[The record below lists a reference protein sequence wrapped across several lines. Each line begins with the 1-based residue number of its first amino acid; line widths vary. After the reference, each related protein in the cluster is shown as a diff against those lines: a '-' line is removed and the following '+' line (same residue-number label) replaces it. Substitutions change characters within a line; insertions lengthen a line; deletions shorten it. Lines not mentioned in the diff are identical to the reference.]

1 MTGPGKSAPLQEL
14 RLTTTPTTTSRFSV
28 SCGPLASKVVPSREF
43 RLADTLTSGPALSKI
58 STNPFVTDT
67 TEDDEPQVSEG
78 AAQKALMDLVAQA
91 YEPDVS
97 TEQGSDTV
105 PGFAQGIHLLPHQV
119 SARAWMH
126 DHEEGTKTGGI
137 VADDMGYVYH
147 LLQA

>member
-1 MTGPGKSAPLQEL
+1 M
-14 RLTTTPTTTSRFSV
+14 
-28 SCGPLASKVVPSREF
+28 
-43 RLADTLTSGPALSKI
+43 
-58 STNPFVTDT
+58 TDT
-67 TEDDEPQVSEG
+67 AEDNKPRVSEG

-105 PGFAQGIHLLPHQV
+105 PGFAQGIRLLPHQV

-126 DHEEGTKTGGI
+126 DREEGTKTGGI
-137 VADDMGYVYH
+137 LADDMGYVYR